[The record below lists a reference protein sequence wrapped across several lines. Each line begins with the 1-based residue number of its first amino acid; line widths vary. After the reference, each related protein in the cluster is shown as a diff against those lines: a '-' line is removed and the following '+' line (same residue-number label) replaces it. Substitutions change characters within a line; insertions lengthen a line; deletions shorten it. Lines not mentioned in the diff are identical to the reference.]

1 MRKYNKMLVSVML
14 CMLCCGTAHGVPAYP
29 TKKTV
34 KLENGTEKALQLMG
48 DEFFNFYR
56 ADDGQNYRLVTN
68 GNFKLMSDFEFGQ
81 QQEKGRVERT
91 KTNARRARRRVGE
104 FVDGG
109 IKGKKKGLV
118 ILVSFRD
125 KDFVTPDPQTV
136 FNDFFNLDGY
146 SYNGMG
152 GSVADYFRA
161 QSYGQLDVD
170 FDVVGPYKLSKNMG
184 YYGGNDAS
192 GSDSAPQVMAE
203 EACRLANPDVNY
215 ADYDWNNDGEVDQV
229 FFIYAGFGENY
240 GAEPNTIWPH
250 AFYLPEGVQLDY
262 MKLNSY
268 ACTSE
273 LMGSKGT
280 TLTGI
285 GVPCHEFSHCLGL
298 PDTYDTSYSG
308 GAGMGAW
315 DIMCS
320 GNYNVNGN
328 IPAGYT
334 AYERWVSGWLE
345 PVEITS
351 VTEVKD
357 MKPLTE
363 EPQAYILYNDGD
375 RNEFYI
381 LENRQK
387 EGFDAGL
394 PGHGLMVMHIDY
406 DKGAWTSNTP
416 NNNPKH
422 QRITYIPAD
431 GKFSQNGDDGD
442 PFPGKKN
449 VHNLTDF
456 STPSATV
463 YNANTDG
470 KTLMHKPV
478 EDITES
484 ADGLISFKAMLP
496 ELTPPVPCA
505 TRTEDKVT
513 LSWDA
518 VEGADAYEI
527 RYTVIKAQGSME
539 ESCLFKEDFQGAYRA
554 SAGFADIGPSL
565 NKYLSTQ
572 GFSGENLFQTPDLL
586 RLGSSS
592 KKGVLSSPTISKL
605 NTGRMTVVMTLKPF
619 KTGDETQATLEIYTN
634 AGTQESFQLTF
645 SEQQTF
651 VIHSEKIYTE
661 ACKIKLTAEQR
672 CYINH
677 MAVYDGIFDIAAK
690 APAHITRAGIEVVTE
705 KVQGT
710 SFTIT
715 PANPTNT
722 YKVEMR
728 ALGGLREGQW
738 GETIEVA
745 ALETAIPLLPQ
756 DKGLNLWFDLNGR
769 RIDEPTRP
777 GIYIHNGK
785 KVLR

>member
-34 KLENGTEKALQLMG
+34 KLENGTEKTLQLMG

-56 ADDGQNYRLVTN
+56 ADDGQNYRLATN

-81 QQEKGRVERT
+81 QQEKGRDERT

-136 FNDFFNLDGY
+136 FNDFFNVEGY

-184 YYGGNDAS
+184 YYGGNDES
-192 GSDSAPQVMAE
+192 GNDSAPQKMAE

-229 FFIYAGFGENY
+229 FFVYAGFGENY

-250 AFYLPEGVQLDY
+250 AFYLPEGVELDH

-273 LMGSKGT
+273 LMGTKGT

-285 GVPCHEFSHCLGL
+285 GTPCHEFSHCLGL

-320 GNYNVNGN
+320 GSYNVNGN

-345 PVEITS
+345 PVEINS
-351 VTEVKD
+351 ATEVKD

-416 NNNPKH
+416 NNDPKH

-442 PFPGKKN
+442 PFPGKKV

-478 EDITES
+478 EEITES

-496 ELTPPVPCA
+496 ELTPPVPSA

-513 LSWDA
+513 
-518 VEGADAYEI
+518 
-527 RYTVIKAQGSME
+527 
-539 ESCLFKEDFQGAYRA
+539 
-554 SAGFADIGPSL
+554 
-565 NKYLSTQ
+565 
-572 GFSGENLFQTPDLL
+572 
-586 RLGSSS
+586 
-592 KKGVLSSPTISKL
+592 
-605 NTGRMTVVMTLKPF
+605 
-619 KTGDETQATLEIYTN
+619 
-634 AGTQESFQLTF
+634 
-645 SEQQTF
+645 
-651 VIHSEKIYTE
+651 
-661 ACKIKLTAEQR
+661 
-672 CYINH
+672 
-677 MAVYDGIFDIAAK
+677 
-690 APAHITRAGIEVVTE
+690 
-705 KVQGT
+705 
-710 SFTIT
+710 
-715 PANPTNT
+715 
-722 YKVEMR
+722 
-728 ALGGLREGQW
+728 
-738 GETIEVA
+738 
-745 ALETAIPLLPQ
+745 
-756 DKGLNLWFDLNGR
+756 
-769 RIDEPTRP
+769 
-777 GIYIHNGK
+777 
-785 KVLR
+785 